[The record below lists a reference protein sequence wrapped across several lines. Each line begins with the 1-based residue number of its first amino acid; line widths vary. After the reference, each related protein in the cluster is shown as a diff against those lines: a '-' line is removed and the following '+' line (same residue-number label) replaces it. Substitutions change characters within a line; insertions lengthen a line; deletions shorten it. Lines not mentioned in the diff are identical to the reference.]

1 MYDNTKLAAVSED
14 IKSKLLSGDSDLI
27 KTAGLAADE
36 YFRTEIRE
44 NGIRR
49 NITPPRAMSKEDLD
63 YDEINSKYDAV
74 VDNEGYLTTGEEYT
88 GDLTDLLYN
97 MHGLHTYSF
106 EAECLGG

>member
-1 MYDNTKLAAVSED
+1 MKIYGVVAAKHEKQAD
-14 IKSKLLSGDSDLI
+14 AILMDLVN
-27 KTAGLAADE
+27 
-36 YFRTEIRE
+36 E
-44 NGIRR
+44 NILDYYELDG
-49 NITPPRAMSKEDLD
+49 KEDLD

-106 EAECLGG
+106 EAECLGA

>member
-1 MYDNTKLAAVSED
+1 MKIYGVVAAKHEKQAD
-14 IKSKLLSGDSDLI
+14 AILMDLVN
-27 KTAGLAADE
+27 
-36 YFRTEIRE
+36 E
-44 NGIRR
+44 NILDYYELDGR
-49 NITPPRAMSKEDLD
+49 EDLD

-106 EAECLGG
+106 EAECLGV